1 MQKTPMLRRFRARS
15 LTPALSLA
23 ILSMLA
29 TGCAGNSQVRVVNAV
44 SDAPVNFD
52 LVINGTALFSD
63 VGFES
68 VSPSSGY
75 QPISSGSDSIG
86 FFQTGT
92 TIPVVSDTSVHL
104 AGSKQYTI
112 IATGYYGDTAGADA
126 PGLVLLAD
134 DNTLPKAGD
143 TEVRIVHASPSAP
156 GSVDVYVV
164 PTGTDVSSATPTISG
179 LMYEQASNYESLSAA
194 TYAYV
199 LYTVIVTPSGSK
211 TPFINQGYT
220 LSAGQI
226 RTLVLVDASGSKTAS
241 PTPLALLDLN

>member
-1 MQKTPMLRRFRARS
+1 M
-15 LTPALSLA
+15 
-23 ILSMLA
+23 
-29 TGCAGNSQVRVVNAV
+29 
-44 SDAPVNFD
+44 
-52 LVINGTALFSD
+52 
-63 VGFES
+63 
-68 VSPSSGY
+68 
-75 QPISSGSDSIG
+75 
-86 FFQTGT
+86 
-92 TIPVVSDTSVHL
+92 
-104 AGSKQYTI
+104 
-112 IATGYYGDTAGADA
+112 GYYGDSAGADA

-164 PTGTDVSSATPTISG
+164 PTGTDITSATPTISG
-179 LMYEQASNYESLSAA
+179 LMFEQASSYQSLSAA

-211 TPFINQGYT
+211 TPFVNQGYT

>member
-1 MQKTPMLRRFRARS
+1 MRYRYKTRS
-15 LTPALSLA
+15 LTVALSLA
-23 ILSMLA
+23 SLSILA
-29 TGCAGNSQVRVVNAV
+29 TGCGGNSQVRVVNAI
-44 SDAPVNFD
+44 SDAPVNYD
-52 LVINGTALFSD
+52 LAINGTTLFSD

-68 VSPSSGY
+68 VSPASEYQSVSSG
-75 QPISSGSDSIG
+75 GDSIE

-92 TIPVVSDTSVHL
+92 TTPVVNATSIDLHS
-104 AGSKQYTI
+104 SKQYTVV
-112 IATGYYGDTAGADA
+112 ATGYYGDTSGADA

-134 DNTLPKAGD
+134 DNSLPKAGD

-164 PTGTDVSSATPTISG
+164 PTGTDISSATPTIPG
-179 LMYEQASNYESLSAA
+179 LMFQQASSYQSLSAA

-199 LYTVIVTPSGSK
+199 LYTVIVTPAGSK

-241 PTPLALLDLN
+241 QTPLALLDLN

>member
-1 MQKTPMLRRFRARS
+1 MQKTPRLRRFQARS
-15 LTPALSLA
+15 LTLALSLA
-23 ILSMLA
+23 ILSILA
-29 TGCAGNSQVRVVNAV
+29 TGCGGNSQVRVVNAI
-44 SDAPVNFD
+44 SDAPVNYD
-52 LVINGTALFSD
+52 LAINGTTLFSD

-68 VSPSSGY
+68 VSPASGY
-75 QPISSGSDSIG
+75 QSVSSGSEIE

-92 TIPVVSDTSVHL
+92 TTPVVDASVHL
-104 AGSKQYTI
+104 QSSKQYTVV
-112 IATGYYGDTAGADA
+112 AMGYYGDSSGADA
-126 PGLVLLAD
+126 PGLVVLAD

-164 PTGTDVSSATPTISG
+164 PTGTDISSATPTISG
-179 LMYEQASNYESLSAA
+179 LMFEQASGYQSLSAA